1 MPWRNG
7 KGTPIRLQGNRQI
20 LNGST
25 FPATVADI
33 VTEATETWLWVIE
46 GKRIELPAA
55 QDADNLSSA
64 SIHSVN
70 WFNGVKVDVHNIIVS
85 LSSPN
90 QGRFSIDFTDQTIGD
105 LIIEPVYRRDT
116 GYYTCQIV
124 EKDVTTVWQHIFHL
138 QVYYMNSP
146 SIILEVGK
154 NNNVYFFCNWLIIYP
169 DIQPNVT
176 WLLDGRKINI
186 TPTKYILKEK
196 YRKKTLWILNA
207 TSCDLG
213 NYSCSITIDTNRGPM
228 TEVSKES
235 AELTRGIVFEPE
247 VDCFT
252 APANSMDLDKP
263 VITVSN
269 SSVYEGNS
277 FTLTCSINANP
288 PTPTQVTWL
297 KDNIII
303 THNCSRY
310 EIYEDFKI
318 LRVPVASVNESGNYQ
333 CRVENEV
340 HVEGKTSFNLN
351 ISVIKFCVPDLQ
363 YKISTMVLIF
373 TTFAAI
379 IFGSLPTCLMCYYI
393 RKKKEREFH
402 LQYQNAYYQA
412 LSNRPTP
419 AVYNELNK
427 VNDNAYSTT
436 KNDANATS
444 AAVDETRTKV
454 DPIYENV
461 KA

>member
-1 MPWRNG
+1 MAP
-7 KGTPIRLQGNRQI
+7 
-20 LNGST
+20 
-25 FPATVADI
+25 
-33 VTEATETWLWVIE
+33 
-46 GKRIELPAA
+46 
-55 QDADNLSSA
+55 
-64 SIHSVN
+64 HS
-70 WFNGVKVDVHNIIVS
+70 
-85 LSSPN
+85 
-90 QGRFSIDFTDQTIGD
+90 
-105 LIIEPVYRRDT
+105 
-116 GYYTCQIV
+116 
-124 EKDVTTVWQHIFHL
+124 
-138 QVYYMNSP
+138 
-146 SIILEVGK
+146 
-154 NNNVYFFCNWLIIYP
+154 
-169 DIQPNVT
+169 
-176 WLLDGRKINI
+176 
-186 TPTKYILKEK
+186 
-196 YRKKTLWILNA
+196 
-207 TSCDLG
+207 
-213 NYSCSITIDTNRGPM
+213 
-228 TEVSKES
+228 
-235 AELTRGIVFEPE
+235 
-247 VDCFT
+247 FT
-252 APANSMDLDKP
+252 APANSMDLHKP

-303 THNCSRY
+303 TQNSSRY

-333 CRVENEV
+333 CRVE
-340 HVEGKTSFNLN
+340 GKTSFNLN
-351 ISVIKFCVPDLQ
+351 ISVIKFCVP
-363 YKISTMVLIF
+363 STMVLIF

-393 RKKKEREFH
+393 RKRKEREFH
-402 LQYQNAYYQA
+402 LQYQNAHYQA

-454 DPIYENV
+454 DLIYEDVKKRKEREFHLQYQNAHYQALSNRPTPAVYNELNKVNDNTYSTTKNDANATSAAVDETRTKVDPIYEDV